1 MTAGSDLPMARQCT
15 TTGNGI
21 KAGEAVMEIK
31 NSMLSKLD
39 PYSNKLDPKTEAASA
54 AKAYGSGADAQS
66 ARAPAGDKVTLSA
79 AARLHTTA
87 HAAASNAPDV
97 RQEKV
102 NSIKERVDSGSYTV
116 DSKKV
121 AQKLLE
127 NEADFASALKE

>member
-1 MTAGSDLPMARQCT
+1 MAKQCT

-21 KAGEAVMEIK
+21 KAGEAIMEIK

-54 AKAYGSGADAQS
+54 AKAYGSGTDAQS
-66 ARAPAGDKVTLSA
+66 ARAPAGDRVTLSA

-116 DSKKV
+116 DSKRV
-121 AQKLLE
+121 AQKLLAT
-127 NEADFASALKE
+127 EADFASALKE